1 MKALVLESYNNLVY
15 KEVPNPVIR
24 PDEVLIHVKA
34 CGICGSD
41 VHGLDGS
48 TGRRL
53 PPLIMGHEASGII
66 VNTGKE
72 VTGWKE
78 GDRVTFDSTVYNL
91 DDWYTRKGLYNISDN
106 REVLGV
112 SPGSYRRNGAFAEYV
127 AVPQHILY
135 RIPEGVTFEQAAMV
149 EAAAVAL
156 HAINISGLKPG
167 NSCVVVGSGMIGI
180 FIIKLLKILGAS
192 LIIAVDIDEKKLLKA
207 EKAGADQTYIA
218 SAEDLSEKIRSLT
231 SGRGAD
237 ISYEAVGKN
246 ESVNM
251 AVELVRRGG
260 TVTLVGNTSP
270 KVDIPLQKV
279 VTGELKILGSCA
291 ICGEYDPVLEY
302 IKTGKLNVDDQIS
315 AVAPLSEGA
324 NWFERLYRKE
334 EDLDK
339 VILKP

>member
-1 MKALVLESYNNLVY
+1 MKALVLESYNKLVY
-15 KEVPNPVIR
+15 KDVPDPVIG
-24 PDEVLIHVKA
+24 PDEVLVKVKA

-41 VHGLDGS
+41 IHGLDGS
-48 TGRRL
+48 TGRRI

-66 VNTGKE
+66 VNTGTE
-72 VTGWKE
+72 VNKWKKN
-78 GDRVTFDSTVYNL
+78 DRVTFDSTVYRL

-106 REVLGV
+106 REVFGV
-112 SPGSYRRNGAFAEYV
+112 SPGTYRRNGAFAEFV

-135 RIPEGVTFEQAAMV
+135 SVPENVTFEQAAMV

-167 NSCVVVGSGMIGI
+167 NSCAVIGSGMIGI
-180 FIIKLLKILGAS
+180 FLIKLLKILGAS
-192 LIIAVDIDEKKLLKA
+192 VIIAIDIDEKKLLKA
-207 EKAGADQTYIA
+207 EKTGADHSYIA
-218 SAEDLSEKIRSLT
+218 SVKDIAEKIRSLT

-246 ESVNM
+246 DSVNM

-260 TVTLVGNTSP
+260 TVTLVGNTTQI
-270 KVDIPLQKV
+270 VDLPLQKV
-279 VTGELKILGSCA
+279 VTGEIKLLGSCA
-291 ICGEYDPVLEY
+291 ICGEYDPILEY

-324 NWFERLYRKE
+324 HWFERLYRKD
-334 EDLDK
+334 EDLGK